1 MAIRVYRSV
10 SDIGP
15 DARPCVV
22 TIGNFDG
29 VHVAHRRIF
38 ERVVELGRELNAI
51 PTVLTFDPHPAKVV
65 APERA
70 PRLLNSTGERV
81 ALMGDCG
88 IEQAV
93 VLPFDRAFSQL
104 SAHDFV
110 KNILVDALGTRAVL
124 VGFNFHFGNKQSGNI
139 DVLRGLGEQ
148 YGFRTEVLPGMSV
161 RGRVV
166 SSTEVRRL
174 IDQGA
179 VSAACRL
186 LGRPYSVRG
195 EVVAGHGI
203 GSKKTVPTLNLRTT
217 AEVLPRI
224 GVYITRTTDLNDGRT
239 WNSITNVGYRPTFGG
254 TDLSIETFLLDPL
267 EGSRPERIAVEFL
280 KRIREERKFD
290 TPEALRSQIL
300 KDVGTA
306 NRYFSRTAR
315 LKRNVHQPI
324 A

>member
-10 SDIGP
+10 SEIGP

-70 PRLLNSTGERV
+70 PRLLNSTAERV

-110 KNILVDALGTRAVL
+110 KNVLVDALGTRAVL

-139 DVLRGLGEQ
+139 DVLRGLGER
-148 YGFRTEVLPGMSV
+148 YGFQTEVLPGMSL

-174 IDQGA
+174 IDEGA
-179 VSAACRL
+179 VSTACRL

-203 GSKKTVPTLNLRTT
+203 GSKKTVPTLNLHTT
-217 AEVLPRI
+217 AEILPRI

-267 EGSRPERIAVEFL
+267 EGPRPERIAVEFL

-306 NRYFSRTAR
+306 NRYFSRTGR